1 MSFKMLNS
9 THYEGKDYKI
19 SDNIGMVSPEAFGL
33 TNFYGGR
40 VKFLGKTKVK
50 GLYLCIEG
58 TEAIDLI
65 KFDEEPE
72 EEYVA
77 PEPTYS
83 DDVPLSAKTVN
94 PPTKAPNLP
103 RKKK

>member
-9 THYEGKDYKI
+9 LTYGGKEYKI
-19 SDNIGMVSPEAFGL
+19 TDNIGMVSPEAFGL
-33 TNFYGGR
+33 KNFYGGR
-40 VKFLGKTKVK
+40 VKLLGRTKTK
-50 GLYLCIEG
+50 GLFLCIEG
-58 TEAIDLI
+58 TTAIDLI